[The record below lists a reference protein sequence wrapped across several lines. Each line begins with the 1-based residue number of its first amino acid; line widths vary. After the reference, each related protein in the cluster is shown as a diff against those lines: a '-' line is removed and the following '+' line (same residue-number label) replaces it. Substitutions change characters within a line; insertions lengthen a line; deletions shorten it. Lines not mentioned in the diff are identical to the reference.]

1 MSCPACMPRMAGKM
15 CSNVLVTTVLQ
26 KVRHRLLCRGRI
38 AADLVEDNH
47 CFQTGLSIL
56 GDLMNSSLEVAAEV
70 GCHFSF
76 YGLHAVFGSA
86 HCESRK
92 NGICQFTRKNLPTHF
107 DAALRTMRGG
117 NRFIGIGEGIKKGPS
132 AQHIPV
138 FNPCP
143 ALQLYKRVA

>member
-56 GDLMNSSLEVAAEV
+56 GDLSFPP
-70 GCHFSF
+70 FSNHGAQKISKTF
-76 YGLHAVFGSA
+76 WACYGSFFHGF
-86 HCESRK
+86 
-92 NGICQFTRKNLPTHF
+92 
-107 DAALRTMRGG
+107 LRR
-117 NRFIGIGEGIKKGPS
+117 
-132 AQHIPV
+132 
-138 FNPCP
+138 
-143 ALQLYKRVA
+143 